1 MRKIERKREIK
12 NIEEEKKRNNKSSRD
27 KEKGGGKDGG
37 RSKDRKD
44 KEVR

>member
-1 MRKIERKREIK
+1 MRKIERKKEMK
-12 NIEEEKKRNNKSSRD
+12 NIEEEKKRNNSSRD
-27 KEKGGGKDGG
+27 KEKGGGKDGD